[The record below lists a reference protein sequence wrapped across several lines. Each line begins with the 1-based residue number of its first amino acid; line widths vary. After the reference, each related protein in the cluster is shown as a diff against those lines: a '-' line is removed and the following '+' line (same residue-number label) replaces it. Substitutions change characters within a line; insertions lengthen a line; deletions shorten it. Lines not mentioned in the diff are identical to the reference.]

1 MAEILPPN
9 SETERDEKDEETIV
23 ADIIEDD
30 EKEPLTTKELRGW
43 YSYIFIPVVL
53 ENLAGKAG
61 YELDLVTPCNTTVKN
76 YKCVVKFGTEYVD
89 TSSYSLY
96 IIALSVL
103 FQCFLFIGGS
113 ALADHG
119 ANRKKFLLFYSYT
132 GAIATGLFS
141 LLLKAGD
148 QSEWYWIA
156 GILTIISNCCY
167 GAAYVFYLAYIPI
180 YSRIHPKVLSL
191 KKTDP
196 SKENLIKTQEEISTS
211 LSAASTSIGFVAGL
225 LVIFIGLGIVL
236 GINSPDFGLQ
246 YAISFGGGWWLVG
259 LTAPLLLLKT
269 HPRPPLPSTENIFLY
284 SFKRTFKTILSTKNL
299 WQTMKFLM
307 AWFFLSDGINTI
319 APLAALF
326 GKVNLDLEDKD
337 LIIIGI
343 VVPLSA
349 AIGVYFFRL
358 IEKVFKLSIK
368 TMILINSFLIIMVP
382 VYALLGFVLPF
393 GLKEKWEV
401 WLFTV
406 YFGLSLGSVQSYCQT
421 LFCRLIPRGHE
432 NEFFSL
438 FLITAKGSS
447 WLGPLITGAI
457 SSATHDTRSGF
468 WFLAFS
474 LLFPFLIFLTVNVEK
489 GIEDANNFAKNE
501 MEEKA

>member
-1 MAEILPPN
+1 M
-9 SETERDEKDEETIV
+9 
-23 ADIIEDD
+23 
-30 EKEPLTTKELRGW
+30 
-43 YSYIFIPVVL
+43 FIPS
-53 ENLAGKAG
+53 
-61 YELDLVTPCNTTVKN
+61 
-76 YKCVVKFGTEYVD
+76 F
-89 TSSYSLY
+89 
-96 IIALSVL
+96 
-103 FQCFLFIGGS
+103 FI
-113 ALADHG
+113 
-119 ANRKKFLLFYSYT
+119 F
-132 GAIATGLFS
+132 
-141 LLLKAGD
+141 
-148 QSEWYWIA
+148 
-156 GILTIISNCCY
+156 
-167 GAAYVFYLAYIPI
+167 
-180 YSRIHPKVLSL
+180 
-191 KKTDP
+191 
-196 SKENLIKTQEEISTS
+196 
-211 LSAASTSIGFVAGL
+211 
-225 LVIFIGLGIVL
+225 
-236 GINSPDFGLQ
+236 
-246 YAISFGGGWWLVG
+246 
-259 LTAPLLLLKT
+259 
-269 HPRPPLPSTENIFLY
+269 STENIFLY

-438 FLITAKGSS
+438 FLITAKVY
-447 WLGPLITGAI
+447 ITI
-457 SSATHDTRSGF
+457 IK
-468 WFLAFS
+468 
-474 LLFPFLIFLTVNVEK
+474 LFYVIY
-489 GIEDANNFAKNE
+489 
-501 MEEKA
+501 